1 MLFYAVVFIVLGVIF
16 KLILSEKILYPAII
30 ITAILWAFA
39 FGPWAILTFF
49 ELLLGVTIVESVKSN
64 TDINSKNTESNKNTS
79 PTRKDYL
86 TPTSRRNIVAKES
99 SSPIK
104 DDNFDIDIKKLNVAY
119 TKELNKNSW

>member
-16 KLILSEKILYPAII
+16 KLLLSEKILYPAII
-30 ITAILWAFA
+30 ITTILWAFA

-64 TDINSKNTESNKNTS
+64 TDINSKNTESNINTS
-79 PTRKDYL
+79 PTRKDYS

>member
-16 KLILSEKILYPAII
+16 KLLLSEKILYPAII
-30 ITAILWAFA
+30 ITTILWAFA

-64 TDINSKNTESNKNTS
+64 TDINSKNTESNKNTP